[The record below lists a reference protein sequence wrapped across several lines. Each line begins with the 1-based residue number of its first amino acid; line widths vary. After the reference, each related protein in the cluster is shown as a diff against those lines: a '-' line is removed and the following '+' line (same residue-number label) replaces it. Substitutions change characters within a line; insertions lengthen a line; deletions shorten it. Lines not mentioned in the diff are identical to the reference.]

1 VGAVRV
7 GSRRARLISMRHIGA
22 EYRDGLLKPDQA
34 LDLRAGERVKLI
46 VLRKGDPSRW
56 NMAVL
61 AGNSEEDTALAETGI
76 GDWADALDREDDA

>member
-1 VGAVRV
+1 
-7 GSRRARLISMRHIGA
+7 MRHIGA

-46 VLRKGDPSRW
+46 VLRRGDPSRW
-56 NMAVL
+56 NIAAL
-61 AGNSEEDTALAETGI
+61 AANPDEDASLAETGV